1 MWTRTKWRPRIT
13 IPSSRKSVYKSLD
26 MGIPGR
32 DNSFLTDWLW
42 EMLPLT
48 LLTCRAHFDSK
59 VQDRSSSSSSLS
71 SLFYALHELVLFVID
86 AGNVGFIFERLY
98 LGFWNRCWE
107 MVVAYLSQ
115 SGNNSWNCFE
125 LFQID
130 VALINTDWKVEFYFV
145 RNSPRLVSVISANS
159 WNCFGNAGIWVR
171 YLCD

>member
-1 MWTRTKWRPRIT
+1 
-13 IPSSRKSVYKSLD
+13 
-26 MGIPGR
+26 
-32 DNSFLTDWLW
+32 
-42 EMLPLT
+42 MLPLT

-115 SGNNSWNCFE
+115 SGNNS
-125 LFQID
+125 
-130 VALINTDWKVEFYFV
+130 
-145 RNSPRLVSVISANS
+145 
-159 WNCFGNAGIWVR
+159 
-171 YLCD
+171 